1 MIHQRQRQAQ
11 ALAHERKNQALDQ
24 QGQRQELVLG
34 KLRVLSKPLLG
45 KKLVL
50 IQLLLLGHQGKL
62 DLDLQL
68 LQWDPELA
76 RMMLVVLLKL
86 PLSLRQLAVR

>member
-1 MIHQRQRQAQ
+1 M
-11 ALAHERKNQALDQ
+11 
-24 QGQRQELVLG
+24 
-34 KLRVLSKPLLG
+34 
-45 KKLVL
+45 L